1 MEFFFNKMLISSNWL
16 QKKKDITAK
25 LFTSKPVY
33 IIRFIDQI
41 SFLQIKWIYM
51 YQQLKFM
58 YLKGFSPY
66 QNSTEVNL
74 GKVISHDIWCMDF
87 HRPCLMEAR
96 LEIFSKQVN
105 RQMRIRL
112 SYSTEQMCFEWKE
125 LCQVFYLK
133 DRSGQRKKAFGLSW

>member
-1 MEFFFNKMLISSNWL
+1 MLISSNWL
-16 QKKKDITAK
+16 QKKKDLTAK

-51 YQQLKFM
+51 YQQLKFV

-74 GKVISHDIWCMDF
+74 GKVISHDIWCLDF

-96 LEIFSKQVN
+96 LEIFNKQVN

-112 SYSTEQMCFEWKE
+112 SYSTEQCVLSEKNFARSSVLKTEVGKE
-125 LCQVFYLK
+125 
-133 DRSGQRKKAFGLSW
+133 KKHLG